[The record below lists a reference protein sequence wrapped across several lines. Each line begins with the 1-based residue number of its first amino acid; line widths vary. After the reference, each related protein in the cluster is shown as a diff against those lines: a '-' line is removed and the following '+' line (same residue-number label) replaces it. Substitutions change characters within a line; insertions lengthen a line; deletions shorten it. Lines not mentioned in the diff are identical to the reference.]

1 MLSLDSI
8 LTAIFIFMKCFV
20 SYIQPE
26 LKTLLQTFIKKK
38 KDIIPTNR
46 KFMLESHNIIF
57 FFKILF
63 IFETFIVH
71 IMYLDLILLFP
82 PYS

>member
-1 MLSLDSI
+1 
-8 LTAIFIFMKCFV
+8 MKCFV

-38 KDIIPTNR
+38 KIIVPTNR
-46 KFMLESHNIIF
+46 KFMLESPNIIF

-63 IFETFIVH
+63 IFW
-71 IMYLDLILLFP
+71 DFP
-82 PYS
+82 SAYNVFGSNPTISPYS